1 MRGEGCVW
9 MVTRLI
15 GASWGSSL
23 AGVFQKCVAQS
34 PHTGVRVRLCVD
46 GDPLDWCILGF
57 FFGRRVSEVCGS
69 EPTHWSPLGPC
80 MLSQTRGEKK
90 ATDTELK
97 TCKPRT
103 PQGHRSLHSKPT
115 HAVLNMWWTAQ
126 GRRVSQSGV
135 EEMVGTPGN
144 VVH

>member
-57 FFGRRVSEVCGS
+57 SSLAGVFQKCVAQ
-69 EPTHWSPLGPC
+69 SPHTGAL
-80 MLSQTRGEKK
+80 
-90 ATDTELK
+90 
-97 TCKPRT
+97 
-103 PQGHRSLHSKPT
+103 
-115 HAVLNMWWTAQ
+115 
-126 GRRVSQSGV
+126 
-135 EEMVGTPGN
+135 
-144 VVH
+144 